1 MAPLSGTITLI
12 NTKQYPFNNS
22 AQNVALSTP
31 KDDQDYVIYTEVLSS
46 TGEAGDIIITGKALN
61 GFKIA
66 FTGSAASAVIK
77 YYISGKQ
84 A

>member
-12 NTKQYPFNNS
+12 NTKQYPFNDS
-22 AQNVALSTP
+22 AQTVALAAP
-31 KDDQDYVIYTEVLSS
+31 RDNQGYFVYTEVLSS

-77 YYISGKQ
+77 YYVSGKQ